1 MGNQVHPT
9 VRNSLR
15 SSQQLHRDHTRTRTD
30 EGKLTEWLFEH
41 HLCKETKMVFHYVT
55 VNFYTKLNL
64 QGVAYN
70 FGQ

>member
-1 MGNQVHPT
+1 MQGQEQIKV
-9 VRNSLR
+9 NSA
-15 SSQQLHRDHTRTRTD
+15 
-30 EGKLTEWLFEH
+30 EWLFEH
-41 HLCKETKMVFHYVT
+41 HLCKETKMVFHYIT